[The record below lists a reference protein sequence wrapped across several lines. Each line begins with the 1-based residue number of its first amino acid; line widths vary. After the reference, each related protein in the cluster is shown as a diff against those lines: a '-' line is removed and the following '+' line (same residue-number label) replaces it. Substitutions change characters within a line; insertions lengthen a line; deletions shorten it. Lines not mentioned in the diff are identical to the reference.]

1 MVGEGDIED
10 IIDDY
15 QALSDLYDSVSQEPL
30 TVEMREYLE
39 MVRAAMDL
47 AEGRMTREDMEG
59 GRGSEGW
66 DLRKTA
72 LIEYDKPRITYYT
85 DSEGIRRQR
94 ITHEWPDWVPIEWED
109 SWEDWKNAG
118 GY

>member
-47 AEGRMTREDMEG
+47 AEGRVTRDEMEG
-59 GRGSEGW
+59 GRGSSGW
-66 DLRKTA
+66 ELRKTA
-72 LIEYDKPRITYYT
+72 LIEYDRSAIN
-85 DSEGIRRQR
+85 ENERV
-94 ITHEWPDWVPIEWED
+94 WPDWTPIEWED

>member
-47 AEGRMTREDMEG
+47 AEGRVTREEME
-59 GRGSEGW
+59 SDW
-66 DLRKTA
+66 DGIRKDA
-72 LIEYDKPRITYYT
+72 LIEHTRT
-85 DSEGIRRQR
+85 G
-94 ITHEWPDWVPIEWED
+94 EWPDWVPIEWED